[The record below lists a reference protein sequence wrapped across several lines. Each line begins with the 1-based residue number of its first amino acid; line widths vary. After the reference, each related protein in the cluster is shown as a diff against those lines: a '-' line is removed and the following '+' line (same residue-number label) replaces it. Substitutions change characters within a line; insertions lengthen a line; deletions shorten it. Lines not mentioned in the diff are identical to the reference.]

1 MRPPSPLSNVQI
13 ELLKYFPYTT
23 SEEELVALRRV
34 LAQFFAQR
42 AMNEMDRL
50 WTEHNWTND
59 TMDIW
64 LQEENEP

>member
-13 ELLKYFPYTT
+13 ERLKYFPYTT

-50 WTEHNWTND
+50 WTENNWTND

>member
-1 MRPPSPLSNVQI
+1 MRPPSPLNNVQI

-50 WTEHNWTND
+50 WTENNWTND

-64 LQEENEP
+64 LQEESEP

>member
-50 WTEHNWTND
+50 WTENNWTND